1 MEDVVSNK
9 VMRKGGKGRMCR
21 MCNIKKKVIVRE
33 KTVWVDIEKLAMA
46 MAVNHADWPAY
57 TGRAER
63 VAQALPGIIEIEKS
77 LFNYEE
83 VL

>member
-9 VMRKGGKGRMCR
+9 VRRKGRGKDVNGI
-21 MCNIKKKVIVRE
+21 NAIKKKVVVRE

-77 LFNYEE
+77 LFN
-83 VL
+83 

>member
-1 MEDVVSNK
+1 MRKTMEDVVSNK
-9 VMRKGGKGRMCR
+9 VKRKSGGKDG
-21 MCNIKKKVIVRE
+21 NGINAIKKKVVVRE

-77 LFNYEE
+77 LFN
-83 VL
+83 